1 MLPDK
6 EIWTAASMLMQR
18 YGDIAAEEH
27 AFNRGQELRNAG
39 DMEGHRVWQ
48 AILGRIIR
56 SIWGGRRRG
65 GSEG

>member
-1 MLPDK
+1 
-6 EIWTAASMLMQR
+6 MLMQR

-48 AILGRIIR
+48 ASAVWSR
-56 SIWGGRRRG
+56 
-65 GSEG
+65 